1 MISGNNMT
9 VAIVSRSF
17 DGIAGGVEKMVLT
30 LAAELVKKNH
40 KVVVISLDSLAATA
54 FYSWPKDVVWEK
66 LNLGDHAVKS
76 NFLTRTRRILR
87 LRRILV
93 KYKVNTVVGFQIG
106 SFALARISSIG
117 LKIRTVAAERN
128 APTLYSFI
136 RLGRFKQRLSSF
148 ILLFADAITVQ
159 FNSYRSMYPKILRSK
174 IYHTP
179 NPISPVRTVKN
190 KSRQPKSVFK
200 ILYVGRLT
208 FQKNLEALIN
218 AIAISNLNVELTI
231 VGDGDLKESLRLL
244 GSEHKIK
251 IKFFNATKSLSK
263 FYLSSDV
270 FCIPSRWEG
279 FPNVVGEALAH
290 GLPVVAFK
298 NCAGMPEL
306 IKDNLNGVLASGND
320 DPISLAN
327 ALKTASEL
335 DWDPKL
341 SVLSCQNFSLDKFL
355 VKWETALKDV
365 D

>member
-1 MISGNNMT
+1 MISENNMKI
-9 VAIVSRSF
+9 AIVSRSF

-40 KVVVISLDSLAATA
+40 KVVVISLDRLAASA
-54 FYSWPKDVVWEK
+54 FYSWPRDVVWEK
-66 LNLGDHAVKS
+66 LDLGDHLVKS
-76 NFLTRTRRILR
+76 NFITRTRRILR
-87 LRRILV
+87 LRRVLV
-93 KYKVNTVVGFQIG
+93 KHQVNTVVGFQIG

-117 LKIRTVAAERN
+117 LNIRTIAAERN

-136 RLGRFKQRLSSF
+136 RLGKIKQSFSSF

-159 FNSYRSMYPKILRSK
+159 FESYRTMYPKILRSR

-179 NPISPVRTVKN
+179 NPIIPVRSAIN
-190 KSRQPKSVFK
+190 KSGQSMSFFK

-208 FQKNLEALIN
+208 FQKNLEVLIN
-218 AIAISNLNVELTI
+218 AIAISNLKVELTI

-244 GSEHKIK
+244 GYKHKIE
-251 IKFFNATKSLSK
+251 IKFYDATKSLSK
-263 FYLSSDV
+263 FYLSSDI

-306 IKDNLNGVLASGND
+306 IKDNLNGILASGND

-327 ALKTASEL
+327 ALKRASEL
-335 DWDPKL
+335 DWDPQL
-341 SVLSCQNFSLDKFL
+341 SILSCENFSLDKFV